1 VPSGAGREFLF
12 AKTSCCRLENSSSV
26 PRFSK
31 NECQKRPRR
40 WVVGIELGR
49 AGVQVEGYTGS
60 PELYPNN
67 PTPRPLL
74 TFILAESRHTRR
86 IFKSTANRLGEE
98 EFPAGPRRYSENRPR
113 GPLPPFA

>member
-1 VPSGAGREFLF
+1 MRGGCTIPPWPRFPRPSGIIGGPRETWPGWNC
-12 AKTSCCRLENSSSV
+12 APTSHTE
-26 PRFSK
+26 
-31 NECQKRPRR
+31 
-40 WVVGIELGR
+40 R
-49 AGVQVEGYTGS
+49 ARMVTLHLYTGA

>member
-1 VPSGAGREFLF
+1 VPNRTSRNLAVRDYRGASGNVARVELY
-12 AKTSCCRLENSSSV
+12 
-26 PRFSK
+26 
-31 NECQKRPRR
+31 R
-40 WVVGIELGR
+40 WRMVTVHL
-49 AGVQVEGYTGS
+49 YTGA